1 MMRTSLAS
9 DPTNV
14 RAARRFVERALANGD
29 FADLSDLVMLL
40 TSELV
45 TNAFLHAATSVDLV
59 VEFCDTCV
67 RVEVTDTGSG
77 EPSVRPLDTST
88 TGGRGMA
95 LLDTLANNWG
105 VTPLGDGKIVWFE
118 LCH

>member
-1 MMRTSLAS
+1 MRTSLAS

-14 RAARRFVERALANGD
+14 RAARRFVERALLETD
-29 FADLSDLVMLL
+29 FVDLSDLVMLL

-45 TNAFLHAATSVDLV
+45 TNAFLHAATSVDLL
-59 VEFCDTCV
+59 VELGTDCV
-67 RVEVTDTGSG
+67 RIEVSDTGGG

-95 LLDTLANNWG
+95 LLDTLANDWG
-105 VTPLGDGKIVWFE
+105 VITRTDGKVVWFK

>member
-9 DPTNV
+9 DPVNV
-14 RAARRFVERALANGD
+14 RAARRFVERALLDSD
-29 FADLSDLVMLL
+29 FTDLSDLVMLL

-45 TNAFLHAATSVDLV
+45 TNAFLHAATSVDLL
-59 VEFCDTCV
+59 VELCDSCV
-67 RVEVTDTGSG
+67 RVEVTDSGGG
-77 EPSVRPLDTST
+77 EPSVKPLDTST

-95 LLDTLANNWG
+95 LLDTLANDWG
-105 VTPLGDGKIVWFE
+105 VTPLADGKVVWFE